1 MNLNDQPKT
10 SSLDTALKKGYIEM
24 RDINLSIVSEFHIV
38 ECEAHK
44 CNERYLEYI
53 KDGE

>member
-1 MNLNDQPKT
+1 MNMNDQPSV
-10 SSLDTALKKGYIEM
+10 SSLDIALKKGYIVM
-24 RDINLSIVSEFHIV
+24 REINLSIVSEFHIV

-44 CNERYLEYI
+44 RNEKNLEYI